1 MNSPEDC
8 ETMCIPAN
16 LHINFNAVD
25 FPLEGSPIAV
35 GTGQE
40 PENNIAFIYNE
51 GVNWSN
57 NVLSV
62 DPYRET
68 LTLT

>member
-25 FPLEGSPIAV
+25 FPLEGSPMAV

-40 PENNIAFIYNE
+40 PEKNIAFIYNE
-51 GVNWSN
+51 G
-57 NVLSV
+57 
-62 DPYRET
+62 
-68 LTLT
+68 